1 MSLYCKKYNYI
12 FIHNP
17 KCAGTTMSLLLERSG
32 SRKGAGHKSIQE
44 YKNEGIDIDSIY
56 KWGFV
61 RNPYDRTLS
70 AYKYHLG
77 FIDKF
82 VSMGSPLS
90 SLSTFE
96 DYVLNI
102 QKNMPGALHEPRGTQ
117 HLQHQHKYL
126 CIDRENTL
134 EFVGRYENLE
144 NDWSYICNTLFKNTV
159 NIRGETNNVGSL
171 EAAATHGTEELLRRL
186 PIKNQSANNY
196 LKYYSPQMIQVVNEV
211 YAQDFEIFE
220 YEIEKQ

>member
-1 MSLYCKKYNYI
+1 MTIFLIILLTILLYKKHFIELINDHKKYIGDY
-12 FIHNP
+12 
-17 KCAGTTMSLLLERSG
+17 G
-32 SRKGAGHKSIQE
+32 Q
-44 YKNEGIDIDSIY
+44 
-56 KWGFV
+56 
-61 RNPYDRTLS
+61 
-70 AYKYHLG
+70 
-77 FIDKF
+77 
-82 VSMGSPLS
+82 
-90 SLSTFE
+90 STFE

-134 EFVGRYENLE
+134 DFVGRYENLE